1 MGVDKDPLYYVIS
14 PDQPEGWVPLNA
26 FEQRMYQ
33 LPHTGDVYN
42 RDKKMLWVNI
52 LKASLNT
59 PSWEWIKGFEAT
71 EDSRFAWQLLVEKC
85 KGQDATNKRAL
96 LATRVV
102 SLSPNGKEKLYSNE
116 YQFSFD
122 K

>member
-1 MGVDKDPLYYVIS
+1 MV
-14 PDQPEGWVPLNA
+14 
-26 FEQRMYQ
+26 
-33 LPHTGDVYN
+33 
-42 RDKKMLWVNI
+42 WVNI

-102 SLSPNGKEKLYSNE
+102 SLSPNGKEKLYSNDRGRAKE
-116 YQFSFD
+116 PDGDWGNTPVRKKLSQNGRHASI
-122 K
+122 